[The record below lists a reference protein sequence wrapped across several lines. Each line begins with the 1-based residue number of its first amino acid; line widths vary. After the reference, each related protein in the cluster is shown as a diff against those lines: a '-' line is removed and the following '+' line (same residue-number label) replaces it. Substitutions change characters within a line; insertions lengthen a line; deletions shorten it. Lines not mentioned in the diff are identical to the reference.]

1 MTKKLDVFLS
11 SSATEFK
18 NERKYL
24 SKKISKIPFLE
35 SILLE
40 DRGPKTQNTKS
51 ASLKAVK
58 KCDIL
63 IGILGDTDSEITRA
77 EIEEAYKEGKYCLIY
92 LKKTRTKNEEMEK
105 FIKEFVMPNLVYDKF
120 KDKKNLYAKITKH
133 LEDHIYEILEH
144 GLECFK
150 KEQQE
155 LVKKEKKTE
164 TETKKKIKT
173 KNYKAKD
180 VLRDAKQLF
189 RNEEYLS
196 SVIMSGMAVEL
207 GLKNWLNKKALV
219 PTYKFEKKSIRELV
233 RMVENKGMSLG
244 RTNEHNM
251 IEIRMMRNQA
261 VHEAKVP
268 SKESAQIAIK
278 WTNNLL
284 KTLGV

>member
-35 SILLE
+35 CILLE
-40 DRGPKTQNTKS
+40 DRGPKTQNTKL
-51 ASLKAVK
+51 ASLRAVR
-58 KCDIL
+58 KCDIVV
-63 IGILGDTDSEITRA
+63 GILGDTDSEITRA

-92 LKKTRTKNEEMEK
+92 LKKSRSKNEEMDK

-120 KDKKNLYAKITKH
+120 KDKKDLYSKITGH

-155 LVKKEKKTE
+155 LMKKQKKTE
-164 TETKKKIKT
+164 TETKRKIKI

-180 VLRDAKQLF
+180 VLREAKKSF
-189 RNEEYLS
+189 DDEDYLS
-196 SVIMSGMAVEL
+196 SVIKSGMSLEL
-207 GLKNWLNKKALV
+207 GLKNWLIKTKWIPQREV
-219 PTYKFEKKSIRELV
+219 EKRPMGHLV
-233 RMVENKGMSLG
+233 RMIQDKGIMD
-244 RTNEHNM
+244 RRYIHNM

-261 VHEAKVP
+261 VHEARIP
-268 SKESAQIAIK
+268 SKQDAQMAIVWAEELIK
-278 WTNNLL
+278 KLRT
-284 KTLGV
+284 